1 MFRGPGHRGPFAPG
15 PYGSRVALPLD
26 LRTLPFVFVRSHA
39 WPKQSLPEFY
49 FAVANRQAA
58 SIPRTTYFLPNDGYL
73 HPAQA
78 MCTGM
83 TALSRAQNH
92 LTALQQAAIFKHT
105 KGMPLTA
112 QEAREILTLPRSP
125 QTVNWQANKR
135 AAARAAGAP
144 VLTARQLPPYVV
156 NHMPPAVMKMRA
168 ALQQS
173 GVGFMD
179 ESNIISRQRRAWD
192 LMGEQVRGVLKG
204 RV

>member
-26 LRTLPFVFVRSHA
+26 LRTLPFVLVRSHA
-39 WPKQSLPEFY
+39 FPKQSLPEFY
-49 FAVANRQAA
+49 YAVANMTAA
-58 SIPRTTYFLPNDGYL
+58 QVPRSTYFVDTNAML

-78 MCTGM
+78 VCTGM
-83 TALSRAQNH
+83 TALSRAQNQM
-92 LTALQQAAIFKHT
+92 TVMQQRAIYKHT
-105 KGMPLTA
+105 KGMPLTQ
-112 QEAREILTLPRSP
+112 QEAYEILTLPRSP

-144 VLTARQLPPYVV
+144 ALSARQLPPYVV

-173 GVGFMD
+173 GTGFMD
-179 ESNIISRQRRAWD
+179 EGNIVSRQRRTWD
-192 LMGEQVRGVLKG
+192 LMGDRVRGVLKG
-204 RV
+204 RI